1 MKYDEFAF
9 FNQQLAAMLRDGI
22 PLEGALRRLCQ
33 EMRRGPLRA
42 ELQTLEADLAKGVPM
57 ADALKPRQLPE
68 LYKRMILVGV
78 KGGDLPGA
86 LTMLAD
92 YFQNQNNV
100 WTRLKSMMTY
110 PLIVMFAAFL
120 ISLTLAILWNCVIGP
135 NFKEIFANMN
145 IRMPVATL
153 FAFGTL
159 KTIWIFPVALGV
171 MFLLV
176 ASIVFLPAMRGRF
189 LWRLPAFKEATVSRI
204 ASSLTLLMKNG
215 VPLPEAIG
223 LVENLE
229 TSSAAASDLQQWRSK
244 LAAGAT
250 KFSEV
255 AAGNRLVPPLFVW
268 VVASAGEDL
277 IAGFNRAAE
286 IYHSRAIYRTEVALF
301 SVLPLASL
309 FLGVIV
315 ISQAFLVISMF
326 LPMISM
332 VNQMSGGGG

>member
-1 MKYDEFAF
+1 MKLDEFAF

-33 EMRRGPLRA
+33 EMRAGALRT
-42 ELQTLEADLAKGVPM
+42 ELQSLEADLAKGTPM
-57 ADALKPRQLPE
+57 ADALQPRQLPE

-78 KGGDLPGA
+78 KSGDLPGA

-92 YFQNQNNV
+92 YFQRQNDV

-120 ISLTLAILWNCVIGP
+120 ISTMIAVLWTCVIGP
-135 NFKEIFANMN
+135 NFRGIFANMGVK
-145 IRMPVATL
+145 MPWATL
-153 FAFGTL
+153 FAFHTL
-159 KTIWIFPVALGV
+159 NTIWIFPAALGIIFFGV
-171 MFLLV
+171 LSV
-176 ASIVFLPAMRGRF
+176 VFLPGLRGKF

-204 ASSLTLLMKNG
+204 ASSLVLLMKNG
-215 VPLPEAIG
+215 VPLPDAVG
-223 LVENLE
+223 LVEQLE
-229 TSSAAASDLQQWRSK
+229 TSSAAAAVLQQWQRK
-244 LAAGAT
+244 LAAGAA
-250 KFSEV
+250 KFTEV
-255 AAGNRLVPPLFVW
+255 AAVNRLVPPLFVW

-277 IAGFNRAAE
+277 VAGFNRAAE

-309 FLGVIV
+309 FLGAIV
-315 ISQAFLVISMF
+315 ISQAFLVLSMF

-332 VNQMSGGGG
+332 VNALSGG

>member
-33 EMRRGPLRA
+33 EMRRGQLRD
-42 ELQTLEADLAKGVPM
+42 ELQTLEADLANGVPM

-78 KGGDLPGA
+78 KSGDLPGA

-92 YFQNQNNV
+92 YFQRQNDV

-120 ISLTLAILWNCVIGP
+120 ISTVIAILWNCVIGP
-135 NFKEIFANMN
+135 NFRDIFANMG
-145 IRMPVATL
+145 IRMPWATL

-159 KTIWIFPVALGV
+159 KTIWIFPVVLGALF
-171 MFLLV
+171 MLV
-176 ASIVFLPAMRGRF
+176 ASIVFLPAMRGKF

-215 VPLPEAIG
+215 VPLPEALG
-223 LVENLE
+223 LVEQLE
-229 TSSAAASDLQQWRSK
+229 TSSAAASDLQQWRDK

-255 AAGNRLVPPLFVW
+255 AAANRLIPPLFVW

-277 IAGFNRAAE
+277 TAGFNRAAE
-286 IYHSRAIYRTEVALF
+286 IYHSRAVYRTEVALF
-301 SVLPLASL
+301 SVLPMASL

-332 VNQMSGGGG
+332 VSQMSGGD

>member
-1 MKYDEFAF
+1 
-9 FNQQLAAMLRDGI
+9 MLRDGI

-33 EMRRGPLRA
+33 EMRRGPLRD

-57 ADALKPRQLPE
+57 AEALKPRQLPE

-78 KGGDLPGA
+78 KSGDLPGA

-92 YFQNQNNV
+92 YFQRQNDV

-110 PLIVMFAAFL
+110 PLIVMSAAFL
-120 ISLTLAILWNCVIGP
+120 ISLLIALLWNCVIGP
-135 NFKEIFANMN
+135 GFKDMFAGMS
-145 IRMPVATL
+145 IKMPMATL
-153 FAFGTL
+153 FAFDTL
-159 KTIWIFPVALGV
+159 KTIWIFPVVLGI
-171 MFLLV
+171 LLLSV
-176 ASIVFLPAMRGRF
+176 LSVVFWPAMRGRF
-189 LWRLPAFKEATVSRI
+189 LWRMPAFKEATVSRI
-204 ASSLTLLMKNG
+204 ASALALLMKNG

-223 LVENLE
+223 LVERLE
-229 TSSAAASDLQQWRSK
+229 TSSAAAADLEQWRK
-244 LAAGAT
+244 RLAAGASN
-250 KFSEV
+250 FSEV

-277 IAGFNRAAE
+277 IAGLNRAAE

-309 FLGVIV
+309 FLGAIV

-332 VNQMSGGGG
+332 VNQMSGGG